1 MRDLLIECGEALY
14 GPRWQSEMARDLG
27 VNKRTI
33 GRWLS
38 GASKVPPGILKD
50 LLKLVEDQSV
60 VLDLLWMKLRT
71 SAKGKP

>member
-38 GASKVPPGILKD
+38 GASPIPLGLRND
-50 LLKLVEDQSV
+50 LRRLVGARAE
-60 VLDLLWMKLRT
+60 LLMKIR
-71 SAKGKP
+71 

>member
-14 GPRWQSEMARDLG
+14 GPRWQSEMALRLN

-38 GASKVPPGILKD
+38 GASPIPLGLREDLFNLLRHRVMWVKD
-50 LLKLVEDQSV
+50 LMKQLK
-60 VLDLLWMKLRT
+60 
-71 SAKGKP
+71 P